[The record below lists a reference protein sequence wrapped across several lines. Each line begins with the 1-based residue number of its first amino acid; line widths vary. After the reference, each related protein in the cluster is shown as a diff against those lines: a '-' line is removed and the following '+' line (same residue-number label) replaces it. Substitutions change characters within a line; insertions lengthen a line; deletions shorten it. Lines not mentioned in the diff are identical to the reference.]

1 MERVYGKQTPC
12 TRLLHEGIRRLV
24 LADVDPERSNFK
36 VPSSKFQVPSS
47 KFQVQAKVHF
57 VERSVKVIIDL
68 AQDQGACA
76 PGTQE

>member
-36 VPSSKFQVPSS
+36 VPSSKL
-47 KFQVQAKVHF
+47 QVQAKVHF